1 MSDLVSPVLVVMQ
14 DEVEAFW
21 CFQMLMQQM
30 EPNFHKDQNGMHMQL
45 QRLHRLC
52 SKVSHPF
59 RALIEP

>member
-30 EPNFHKDQNGMHMQL
+30 EANFHKDQNGMHMQL

-52 SKVSHPF
+52 SKVHPL
-59 RALIEP
+59 RAL